1 MTASRLIA
9 VLSLVAAATAVQA
22 MATVGA
28 LPTTDRELAASV
40 ADALSMD
47 RALDRLRLEVRADDG
62 TITLSG
68 KVPNLNLRDEAIRL
82 AASRRG
88 VYEIIDHLTLDTRNT
103 ADRTVRLKIISRMA
117 QHRDLREPSMTILVR
132 EGVAIPTGQV
142 GTIGRLMFL
151 EELLS
156 GVQGVRQVDLS
167 AVQVETEVGRR
178 VDDKDLHD
186 AIFALLRNPL
196 VFPVSG
202 RIEVDVLDGE
212 VTLSG
217 EVPRLIDRMEAEFVA
232 GLVGGVSRV
241 ENNLTIDPTRGR
253 MRVREFSPN

>member
-1 MTASRLIA
+1 MPRSYSIASEDIA
-9 VLSLVAAATAVQA
+9 TERARVDDDLS
-22 MATVGA
+22 
-28 LPTTDRELAASV
+28 
-40 ADALSMD
+40 
-47 RALDRLRLEVRADDG
+47 
-62 TITLSG
+62 
-68 KVPNLNLRDEAIRL
+68 KVD
-82 AASRRG
+82 
-88 VYEIIDHLTLDTRNT
+88 
-103 ADRTVRLKIISRMA
+103 ISRIVKLDDLVLPEIGPRDVHLRILARTA
-117 QHRDLREPSMTILVR
+117 QHRDLREPSMTIVVR

-178 VDDKDLHD
+178 ADDKVLHD

>member
-1 MTASRLIA
+1 MTACQLITT
-9 VLSLVAAATAVQA
+9 LSLVAIAAAGQTL
-22 MATVGA
+22 ATVGP
-28 LPTTDRELAASV
+28 LPSTDRELAASV
-40 ADALSMD
+40 AEALSLD
-47 RALDRLRLEVRADDG
+47 RVLDRLRLEVEAEDG
-62 TITLSG
+62 IITLAG
-68 KVPNLNLRDEAIRL
+68 EVPNLNLHREAIRL

-88 VYEIIDHLTLDTRNT
+88 VYEIIDQLTVDTDNA
-103 ADRTVRLKIISRMA
+103 ADRTVRLRALSRMA
-117 QHRDLREPSMTILVR
+117 QHQDLREPSMTLAVL

-156 GVQGVRQVDLS
+156 GIQGVRKVDLGS
-167 AVQVETEVGRR
+167 VQVETEIGRQ
-178 VDDKDLHD
+178 VDDKVLHD
-186 AIFALLRNPL
+186 AILALLRNPL

-217 EVPRLIDRMEAEFVA
+217 EVPRLLDRMEAEFVA
-232 GLVGGVSRV
+232 GLVGGVRRV

-253 MRVREFSPN
+253 VRVRDFSRN